1 MTNKNLNYG
10 YNFKSYFTLNS
21 SQSKFQ
27 HGGKRLKLEENY
39 NTSKSHDNKFKLS
52 IITVVLNGEKYL
64 EETILSVLNQS
75 FKNFEYIIIDGGSKD
90 NSLEIIKK
98 YENKIDYWVSEKD
111 NGIYDAFNKG
121 MSLATGDYIGIVN
134 SDDTYQEGAFEILNK
149 YIGRFP
155 EIDFIFGSVKK
166 HWGLLHGYNPW
177 KIYFS
182 WGFYSSHS
190 TGFYIKRDSA
200 KKVGLYD
207 LQYKYSSDY
216 DYLYR
221 MIVHKKMDGIATKKN
236 EIFGEFRRGCFS
248 SKIKFIDHFFEEI
261 KIRVNNKQNKF
272 LILFI
277 IIYKFLKHINKI

>member
-1 MTNKNLNYG
+1 MENQFKDINTNDGANSDGGNRKNNI
-10 YNFKSYFTLNS
+10 FKNHSADKPLI
-21 SQSKFQ
+21 
-27 HGGKRLKLEENY
+27 
-39 NTSKSHDNKFKLS
+39 S
-52 IITVVLNGEKYL
+52 IITAVYNSEKYL
-64 EETILSVLNQS
+64 EECFNSLHNQTYQNYEHILV
-75 FKNFEYIIIDGGSKD
+75 DGGSTD
-90 NSLEIIKK
+90 NSLSIIKK
-98 YENKIDYWVSEKD
+98 YNDKIDYWSSKRD
-111 NGIYDAFNKG
+111 KGIYDAFNIGMQLSKG
-121 MSLATGDYIGIVN
+121 TYLGFLN
-134 SDDTYQEGAFEILNK
+134 SDDILMPKALETLVK
-149 YIGRFP
+149 YIKKNP
-155 EIDFIFGSVKK
+155 DKDFIFGAVKK
-166 HWGLLHGYNPW
+166 HWGVLHGYKPY
-177 KIYFS
+177 KIKWS

-236 EIFGEFRRGCFS
+236 EIFGEFRRGGFS